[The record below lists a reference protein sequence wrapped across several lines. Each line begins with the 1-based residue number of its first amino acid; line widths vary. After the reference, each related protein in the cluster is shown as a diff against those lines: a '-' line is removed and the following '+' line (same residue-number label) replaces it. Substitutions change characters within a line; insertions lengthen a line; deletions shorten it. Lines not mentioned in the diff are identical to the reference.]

1 MCKIVLKMFSVECI
15 MDEDVWIWDRDEWR
29 LFKGKD
35 AITKRKILSIVVKGR
50 RVEELIK
57 FERKEKYNEF

>member
-1 MCKIVLKMFSVECI
+1 MFSVECI

-29 LFKGKD
+29 LFEGKD
-35 AITKRKILSIVVKGR
+35 AITKGEILLIVIKGR